1 MSAEPRR
8 LGPVEYADLVGRV
21 RAAITRS
28 VPPGSSLLVISK
40 GDPGLLEFPGL
51 SATHFPQ
58 DSAGGYAGHHPFD
71 SATAIAEIEAL
82 RRGGAEY
89 LVIPATARWWLD
101 YYDGLARHLA
111 NHGTVVTDQADCCLI
126 YGLGRFGTDAV
137 PAAAERSG
145 ASIEQVRDFLRRLIP
160 PDATVVVL
168 EGMDGEAGA
177 LAPLETVRLSAT
189 AGVEEGAL
197 LRELR
202 RQSATADYLVV
213 PRSSDEW
220 LQAHAAVAAVVED
233 DFRKIADQ
241 RHLCR
246 VFALDDRPG
255 PVR

>member
-1 MSAEPRR
+1 MSAERQ
-8 LGPVEYADLVGRV
+8 LGPIEYAELVAGV

-40 GDPGLLEFPGL
+40 GDPGLLELSGL
-51 SATHFPQ
+51 SAAHFPQ

-101 YYDGLARHLA
+101 HYDGLARHLA
-111 NHGTVVTDQADCCLI
+111 NHGAVITDQADCCLI
-126 YGLGRFGTDAV
+126 YGLGQFGTDAV

-145 ASIEQVRDFLRRLIP
+145 ASIEQVRDFLQRLIP
-160 PDATVVVL
+160 AEATIVVL
-168 EGMDGEAGA
+168 EGADGEAGA
-177 LAPLETVRLSAT
+177 LAPLSAIGLPAT
-189 AGVEEGAL
+189 AGADEGAL

-202 RQSATADYLVV
+202 RHSSAADYLVV

-220 LQAHAAVAAVVED
+220 LEGHVAVASSID
-233 DFRKIADQ
+233 DEFRKVADQ

-246 VFALDDRPG
+246 VFARDDRPEA
-255 PVR
+255 VR

>member
-1 MSAEPRR
+1 MSAEPRQ
-8 LGPVEYADLVGRV
+8 LGPVEYAELSARL
-21 RAAITRS
+21 RAEIARS

-40 GDPGLLEFPGL
+40 GDPALLELPGL
-51 SATHFPQ
+51 SAAHFPQ

-101 YYDGLARHLA
+101 YYDDLARHLA
-111 NHGTVVTDQADCCLI
+111 NHGTVVADQANCCLI
-126 YGLGRFGTDAV
+126 YGLGQFGTDAV

-160 PDATVVVL
+160 ADATVVVL
-168 EGMDGEAGA
+168 EGVDGEAGA
-177 LAPLETVRLSAT
+177 LAPLETVRLPAV
-189 AGVEEGAL
+189 AGVDEGAL

-202 RQSATADYLVV
+202 RHASAADYLVV

-220 LQAHAAVAAVVED
+220 LGAHAAVAASIED
-233 DFRKIADQ
+233 DFRKVADQ

-246 VFALDDRPG
+246 VFALDDRPEV
-255 PVR
+255 VR